1 MFIFYIYEHLSLG
14 VTLCVFVGK
23 GDAGRWRRFTALIKN
38 WLVVGNVAWMMS
50 WNCPD
55 SDAVIYHTIWESR
68 TRASVKKRKIDDKD
82 KFSQAV
88 LCSVG
93 CVHVHPHV
101 LARKANKCTFGYF
114 LFRLGCYTNLLPPR
128 WCIVPPAL
136 HQYVWL
142 PFLWIHCSCL
152 VNIFA
157 GRQVVIP
164 VEVPHSP
171 GLPEMNPSISRMSLC
186 ICAER
191 KHDQLLFGTSLN
203 KILNAW
209 TTSQKGLPERGR
221 LGGWVRFFVSLWNT
235 NTWIFCI
242 AHLKK
247 KTTLDGMNTL

>member
-1 MFIFYIYEHLSLG
+1 MVAVWQRGVGFLWVGLKQHTQSQPIWKCVSTTIDRHRTMFIFYIYEHLSLG

-55 SDAVIYHTIWESR
+55 SDAVIYHTILESR

-136 HQYVWL
+136 HQYV
-142 PFLWIHCSCL
+142 
-152 VNIFA
+152 
-157 GRQVVIP
+157 
-164 VEVPHSP
+164 
-171 GLPEMNPSISRMSLC
+171 
-186 ICAER
+186 
-191 KHDQLLFGTSLN
+191 
-203 KILNAW
+203 
-209 TTSQKGLPERGR
+209 
-221 LGGWVRFFVSLWNT
+221 
-235 NTWIFCI
+235 
-242 AHLKK
+242 
-247 KTTLDGMNTL
+247 